1 MSGNINISGTEPI
14 DDPEYRYKMPRV
26 IGKVEGRGNGIK
38 TVIFNVT
45 DLSLALKR
53 DPGEVCKFFGTELGA
68 QTRYNEEDERAIVN
82 GAHTNATLQQLV
94 HKYVEL
100 FVLCPNCRLPES
112 KYKIKNGAIFHK
124 CYACG
129 AKEMV
134 DMSHKLCTYIVNTA
148 KKAKKSKD
156 KDKDAAKDSKERK
169 REKKEKKKEEVS
181 LNGDD
186 SVKEKKEKKKKDKK
200 KRDKENTS
208 DDGETKTTV
217 NEFGDV
223 VATSGSL
230 EVEDAVAFDDSVAA
244 IRRHLDDGT
253 SNENIFEEIRTA
265 QTFAAFPVHYRI
277 HLFVAASFATADK
290 VTKDDIESRAA
301 MFDMLKS
308 RPDDQRHIIGAF
320 ELLCQASTVHRPN
333 LVGFFPVILKHLY
346 DSDIVEEEAMLM
358 WAGEQGRSEEFTPP
372 ALSDEQVAALRAKA
386 TPFVTWLEEADEED
400 GDEDDDDD
408 EDDEDEEDSP

>member
-38 TVIFNVT
+38 TVIFNVM

-82 GAHTNATLQQLV
+82 GAHTNGTLQQLV

-148 KKAKKSKD
+148 KKAKKG

-181 LNGDD
+181 PNGDD

-217 NEFGDV
+217 DEFGDV

-308 RPDDQRHIIGAF
+308 RLDDQRHIIGAF
-320 ELLCQASTVHRPN
+320 ELLCQASAVHRPN
-333 LVGFFPVILKHLY
+333 LMGFFPVILKHLY

-400 GDEDDDDD
+400 GDDADDDD

>member
-38 TVIFNVT
+38 TVIFNVM

-112 KYKIKNGAIFHK
+112 KYKIKGGAIFHK

-148 KKAKKSKD
+148 KKAKKSQD
-156 KDKDAAKDSKERK
+156 KDKASKDKK
-169 REKKEKKKEEVS
+169 REKKEKKKEEGS
-181 LNGDD
+181 ANGDD
-186 SVKEKKEKKKKDKK
+186 SPKEKKEKKKKDKK
-200 KRDKENTS
+200 KRDKDNAS
-208 DDGETKTTV
+208 DEGEGKGNV
-217 NEFGDV
+217 DEFGDV
-223 VATSGSL
+223 IATSQSL

-253 SNENIFEEIRTA
+253 SNENVFEEIRTA

-277 HLFVAASFATADK
+277 HLYVAASFATADK
-290 VTKDDIESRAA
+290 VTKEDIESRAA
-301 MFDMLKS
+301 MFKMLRS
-308 RPDDQRHIIGAF
+308 RQEDQRHIIGAF
-320 ELLCQASTVHRPN
+320 ELLCQASWPEMVHRPN
-333 LVGFFPVILKHLY
+333 LIGFFPVILKHLY

-358 WAGEQGRSEEFTPP
+358 WAGEQGRSDEFTPP
-372 ALSDEQVAALRAKA
+372 ALSDEQVEALRAKA
-386 TPFVTWLEEADEED
+386 TPFITWLEEADEED
-400 GDEDDDDD
+400 DDDDDD
-408 EDDEDEEDSP
+408 EEDEDGDSS

>member
-38 TVIFNVT
+38 TVIFNVM

-129 AKEMV
+129 AKDMV

-156 KDKDAAKDSKERK
+156 KDSKDSKEKK
-169 REKKEKKKEEVS
+169 REKKEKKKEEEP
-181 LNGDD
+181 LDGDD
-186 SVKEKKEKKKKDKK
+186 SPKEKKDKKKKDKK
-200 KRDKENTS
+200 KRDKENASNEDAENGTAKPVV
-208 DDGETKTTV
+208 D
-217 NEFGDV
+217 EFGDV
-223 VATSGSL
+223 VATSQSL

-244 IRRHLDDGT
+244 IRRHMQDGT
-253 SNENIFEEIRTA
+253 SNEIMFEEIRTA

-277 HLFVAASFATADK
+277 HLYVAAAFATADK
-290 VTKDDIESRAA
+290 VSLDDISSRAA
-301 MFDMLKS
+301 MFSLLKS
-308 RPDDQRHIIGAF
+308 RPADQRHIIGAF
-320 ELLCQASTVHRPN
+320 ELLCQVHRPQ
-333 LVGFFPVILKHLY
+333 LMAFFPVILKHLY

-358 WAGEQGRSEEFTPP
+358 WAGEQGRSEEFTAPS
-372 ALSDEQVAALRAKA
+372 LTDDQVAALRKKA

-400 GDEDDDDD
+400 GDDDD
-408 EDDEDEEDSP
+408 EEEEEEEDSA

>member
-38 TVIFNVT
+38 TVIFNVM

-156 KDKDAAKDSKERK
+156 KDAAKDSKERK

-186 SVKEKKEKKKKDKK
+186 SAKEKKDKKKKDKK

-320 ELLCQASTVHRPN
+320 ELLCQVHRPN

>member
-38 TVIFNVT
+38 TVIFNVM

-156 KDKDAAKDSKERK
+156 KDKDTAKDSKERK
-169 REKKEKKKEEVS
+169 REKKEKKKEEES
-181 LNGDD
+181 MNGDD

-200 KRDKENTS
+200 KRDKENAS
-208 DDGETKTTV
+208 DDGETKNTV
-217 NEFGDV
+217 DEFGDV

-253 SNENIFEEIRTA
+253 SNENVFEEIRTA

-277 HLFVAASFATADK
+277 HLYVAASFATADK
-290 VTKDDIESRAA
+290 VTKDDIDSRAA

-320 ELLCQASTVHRPN
+320 ELLCQVHRPN
-333 LVGFFPVILKHLY
+333 LMGFFPVILKHLY

-372 ALSDEQVAALRAKA
+372 ALTDDQVAALRAKA

-400 GDEDDDDD
+400 GDEDDDD
-408 EDDEDEEDSP
+408 EDEDEEDSP

>member
-1 MSGNINISGTEPI
+1 MSGNINISGLEPI

-38 TVIFNVT
+38 TVIFNVM

-148 KKAKKSKD
+148 KKAKKGKD
-156 KDKDAAKDSKERK
+156 KEKDSKEKK
-169 REKKEKKKEEVS
+169 REKKEKKKEEES
-181 LNGDD
+181 LNGND
-186 SVKEKKEKKKKDKK
+186 SPKEKKEKKKKDKK
-200 KRDKENTS
+200 KREKENAS
-208 DDGETKTTV
+208 DEGDAKDNV
-217 NEFGDV
+217 DEFGDV
-223 VATSGSL
+223 VATSESL

-244 IRRHLDDGT
+244 IRRHLEDGT
-253 SNENIFEEIRTA
+253 SNETIFEEIRTA

-277 HLFVAASFATADK
+277 HLYVAASFATADK
-290 VTKDDIESRAA
+290 VTQDDIASRAP

-320 ELLCQASTVHRPN
+320 ELLCQVHRPN
-333 LVGFFPVILKHLY
+333 LMGFFPVILKHLY

-358 WAGEQGRSEEFTPP
+358 WAGESGRSEEFTPP

-386 TPFVTWLEEADEED
+386 APFVTWLEEADEED
-400 GDEDDDDD
+400 DDDDD
-408 EDDEDEEDSP
+408 EDEDSA

>member
-38 TVIFNVT
+38 TVIFNVM

-129 AKEMV
+129 AKDMV

-148 KKAKKSKD
+148 KKAKKGKD
-156 KDKDAAKDSKERK
+156 KEKDSKEKK
-169 REKKEKKKEEVS
+169 REKKEKKKEEESV
-181 LNGDD
+181 NGDD
-186 SVKEKKEKKKKDKK
+186 SPKEKKEKKKKDKK
-200 KRDKENTS
+200 KKDKENAS
-208 DDGETKTTV
+208 DEGDGKDNV
-217 NEFGDV
+217 DEFGDV
-223 VATSGSL
+223 VATSQSL

-244 IRRHLDDGT
+244 IRRHMEDGT
-253 SNENIFEEIRTA
+253 SNEIIFEEIRTA

-277 HLFVAASFATADK
+277 HLFVAASFATSDK
-290 VTKDDIESRAA
+290 VTQADIESRAA

-320 ELLCQASTVHRPN
+320 ELLCQVHRPN
-333 LVGFFPVILKHLY
+333 LMGFFPVILKHLY
-346 DSDIVEEEAMLM
+346 DCDIVEEEAMLM
-358 WAGEQGRSEEFTPP
+358 WAGEQGRSEFTPP

-400 GDEDDDDD
+400 EDDDD
-408 EDDEDEEDSP
+408 EEEEDGDSA

>member
-38 TVIFNVT
+38 TVIFNVM

-148 KKAKKSKD
+148 KKAKKGKD
-156 KDKDAAKDSKERK
+156 KDSKERK

-217 NEFGDV
+217 DEFGDV

-253 SNENIFEEIRTA
+253 SNENVFEEIRTA

-320 ELLCQASTVHRPN
+320 ELLCQVHRPN
-333 LVGFFPVILKHLY
+333 LMGFFPVILKHLY

-372 ALSDEQVAALRAKA
+372 ALTDDQVAALRAKA

-400 GDEDDDDD
+400 GDDDDDDDDD
-408 EDDEDEEDSP
+408 EVCSVGCVYRRV